1 MISSGWE
8 QAAEPLQQLSNPE
21 QLMCAEQCPG
31 LAVWGWALTL
41 LGCGEGT
48 ALFCGTAHLQPAEHR
63 LWVQSG
69 LQLSYAIGSSLHGL
83 QVPPK
88 SPSELRAAEGGPRQ
102 SVPLPDDYK
111 CQQLSQQLP
120 SIGLISNAHQKRII
134 QHDGKQPF
142 SIPLQSTQPRSTIS
156 LGYN

>member
-1 MISSGWE
+1 MQSSAQGW
-8 QAAEPLQQLSNPE
+8 QCGDGLLLCWGAVKGQPCFVARPICSLQS
-21 QLMCAEQCPG
+21 
-31 LAVWGWALTL
+31 T
-41 LGCGEGT
+41 GCG
-48 ALFCGTAHLQPAEHR
+48 C
-63 LWVQSG
+63 G
-69 LQLSYAIGSSLHGL
+69 LQFSYAIGSSLHGL

-102 SVPLPDDYK
+102 SVPLPEDYK
-111 CQQLSQQLP
+111 CHQLSQQLP